1 MLIIVFYILNS
12 YFYYKIFVFNYCVF
26 KIIYIFVPKRKV
38 INVMTKRCDDLLLK
52 NKLEEFINYIS
63 QDIVSGVVPGKYH
76 SYTTI
81 FY

>member
-26 KIIYIFVPKRKV
+26 KIMYIFVPKRKV

-63 QDIVSGVVPGKYH
+63 
-76 SYTTI
+76 
-81 FY
+81 